1 MTDDFTPAL
10 FAGRTGRERNPLSIL
25 FWLVLTVILSF
36 VACFP
41 VAIAGAAGLFDPQ
54 LLENLGVGDGLPD
67 SPGRLRQE
75 TVIMALLAVSL
86 VGVALATLVAGR
98 WVFRRP
104 MVSFLTPAAPFR
116 PALLLLGA
124 LVFAVLVA
132 LAMAADPL
140 IGGQSLDPPVLDAA
154 YPAAD
159 RLLYALA
166 SVFLLLFA
174 AAAEEV
180 IFRGVLL
187 QVTGAFTRNV
197 LLLCLINGLLF
208 SAIHFDFDP
217 VSFAARTLL
226 GAAFTWTVLK
236 LGGLEFAIGAH
247 AANNIVLSLL
257 GDPISEGASV
267 DRTPDPIYAVI
278 DAVLCVAM
286 IVAVLAL
293 SRTAMVRRW
302 IGRPAGSDL

>member
-1 MTDDFTPAL
+1 
-10 FAGRTGRERNPLSIL
+10 
-25 FWLVLTVILSF
+25 
-36 VACFP
+36 
-41 VAIAGAAGLFDPQ
+41 
-54 LLENLGVGDGLPD
+54 
-67 SPGRLRQE
+67 
-75 TVIMALLAVSL
+75 
-86 VGVALATLVAGR
+86 VGVAFASLLAGR
-98 WVFRRP
+98 IAFRRP
-104 MVSFLTPAAPFR
+104 MSSFLTPAAPFR

-140 IGGQSLDPPVLDAA
+140 IGGEALDPPILDAA

-166 SVFLLLFA
+166 SVLLLLFA

-197 LLLCLINGLLF
+197 LLLALINGLLF
-208 SAIHFDFDP
+208 SAIHIDFDP
-217 VSFAARTLL
+217 ASFIARTLL

-267 DRTPDPIYAVI
+267 QRTPDPIYAVV
-278 DAVLCVAM
+278 DAVLCIGMV
-286 IVAVLAL
+286 VAVLAL
-293 SRTAMVRRW
+293 SRTEMVRRW
-302 IGRPAGSDL
+302 TGRPAGSGF